1 MTARRVGALTLIFCG
16 LALGFSG
23 FSFLALGRGAS
34 AALAAAAGLV
44 LVVLGITVLPGP
56 VRPPVAGW
64 TPGSRAAGTEEPPS
78 AE

>member
-1 MTARRVGALTLIFCG
+1 MTARRVGALTVIFCG
-16 LALGFSG
+16 FALGFSG

-34 AALAAAAGLV
+34 AGLAAVAGLV
-44 LVVLGITVLPGP
+44 LVVIGITLLPRP

-64 TPGSRAAGTEEPPS
+64 TPGSKAPGTEESPS